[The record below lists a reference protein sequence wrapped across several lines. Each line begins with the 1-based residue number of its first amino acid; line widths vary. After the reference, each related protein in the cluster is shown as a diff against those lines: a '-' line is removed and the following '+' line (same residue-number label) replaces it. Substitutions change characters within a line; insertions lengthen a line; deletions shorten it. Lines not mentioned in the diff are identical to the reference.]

1 MKTIKSHTLIIL
13 AFLINSCS
21 TDTNISSFVVSY
33 GDFTNSLMVE
43 GTVEAVLSSTLVTPN
58 IYDGK
63 IQYIAEDGASVEE
76 GEIVC
81 IIENMEL
88 QSQYDQII
96 IQLENAEAG
105 LNKTKADLNMQFA
118 LLEAQVRTNEA
129 DTKIAQ
135 MDSLQIAYMSS
146 NQRAIKELELEK
158 ASIEKA
164 RYEKKL
170 EALKIIQQSEI
181 KKLEL
186 EIQRFN
192 IRVSTVKAQLDKL
205 TLIAPKSG
213 MVIRAINPLTGKKL
227 QVGDPVWANFP
238 LATLPD
244 FSQMAIKIAVSET
257 IFRSININDSVSYTF
272 DAMPDNTGTG
282 KILKKTPVGQ
292 PVKRGSAVKIFE
304 IEASLDEVLTMPDPG
319 FTANCNIIM
328 KQVENVLSVPQIAL
342 FEEDSIKVVY
352 VRRSRGFESRQVLT
366 DDSSPTKII
375 ISSGLAEGEVVA
387 LSKPKASLI
396 KTRTAL
402 PDSMLQKQETTDQ
415 LTIDN

>member
-1 MKTIKSHTLIIL
+1 MKKNKTHTLLIV
-13 AFLINSCS
+13 AFLMASCS
-21 TDTNISSFVVSY
+21 TDTNISSFTVSS
-33 GDFTNSLMVE
+33 GDFTNSLTVE
-43 GTVEAVLSSTLVTPN
+43 GVVEAVLSSTLVTPQ

-63 IQYIAEDGASVEE
+63 IQYIAEDGESVEE
-76 GEIVC
+76 GQVVC

-88 QSQYDQII
+88 QSQYDQIM

-135 MDSLQIAYMSS
+135 MDSLQIAYMSL
-146 NQRAIKELELEK
+146 NQRVIKELELEK

-170 EALKIIQQSEI
+170 EALKVIQQSEI

-192 IRVSTVKAQLDKL
+192 IRVSAIKAQLDAL
-205 TLIAPKSG
+205 TLKAPKGG
-213 MVIRAINPLTGKKL
+213 MVIRAINPLTGKKI

-244 FSQMAIKIAVSET
+244 FSKMAIKIAVSET
-257 IFRSININDSVSYTF
+257 IFRSININDSVTYTF
-272 DAMPDNTGTG
+272 DAMPNNTGSG

-292 PVKRGSAVKIFE
+292 PVRRGSPVKIFE
-304 IEASLDEVLTMPDPG
+304 IEASVDVVDSMPDPG
-319 FTANCNIIM
+319 FTANCHIFM
-328 KQVENVLSVPQIAL
+328 KQVENVISVPQIAL

-352 VRRSRGFESRQVLT
+352 VKQSRGFESRQVLT
-366 DDSSPTKII
+366 DASSTTKII
-375 ISSGLAEGEVVA
+375 ISSGLKEGEVIS

-402 PDSMLQKQETTDQ
+402 PDSIIKKPSD
-415 LTIDN
+415 